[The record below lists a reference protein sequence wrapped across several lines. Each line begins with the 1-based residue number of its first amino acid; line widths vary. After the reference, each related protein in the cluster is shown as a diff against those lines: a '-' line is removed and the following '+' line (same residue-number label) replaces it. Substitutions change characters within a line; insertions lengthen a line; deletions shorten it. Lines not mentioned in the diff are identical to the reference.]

1 MNLPAINIDQLVTA
15 TDRLLLAGGLT
26 KRRPSAPRLEL
37 SVPTVDERTVLVRP
51 EQTSVRFL
59 ATVAMLGTAV
69 GLFVGTAAIA
79 LATL

>member
-1 MNLPAINIDQLVTA
+1 MNLAAINIDQLVTA
-15 TDRLLLAGGLT
+15 TDRLLLAGGLA

-37 SVPTVDERTVLVRP
+37 SVPVDERTIMVREP
-51 EQTSVRFL
+51 ANVRFL
-59 ATVAMLGTAV
+59 ATLAMLGAAV